1 MNQNYQAI
9 FSDKDDYDESEMVK
23 IAIRTTPTCYFF
35 SECDRYSKINF
46 VLFYKNIRD
55 LRERSYQSKKN
66 FIFLRSEKF
75 TFDWHLQSMYGRE
88 GRVKSTSDRNEKP
101 LHREKQKYII
111 FLYMKGNK

>member
-23 IAIRTTPTCYFF
+23 IAIRTTPRCYFF

-55 LRERSYQSKKN
+55 LRDRSYQSKKN
-66 FIFLRSEKF
+66 FLFLRSEKF

-88 GRVKSTSDRNEKP
+88 GRVK
-101 LHREKQKYII
+101 KYIRQERKTFAQGKTKVYY
-111 FLYMKGNK
+111 FLVHERE